1 MVADGD
7 RVGDFLFLWTAP
19 LFVPDVPTSGGAKR
33 YGPLIVCIMHVTMD
47 IFLFFFFTGT
57 KKLLVTMEN
66 VVVVVVV
73 SCAVVA
79 ARISIRYFVDYPRN
93 GSDS

>member
-1 MVADGD
+1 VIGWAISY
-7 RVGDFLFLWTAP
+7 F

-33 YGPLIVCIMHVTMD
+33 YGPLSVCIVHVTKD
-47 IFLFFFFTGT
+47 RFFFFFFFTGT
-57 KKLLVTMEN
+57 KKLVVTMEN

-79 ARISIRYFVDYPRN
+79 ARISTVYGTLARKRRN